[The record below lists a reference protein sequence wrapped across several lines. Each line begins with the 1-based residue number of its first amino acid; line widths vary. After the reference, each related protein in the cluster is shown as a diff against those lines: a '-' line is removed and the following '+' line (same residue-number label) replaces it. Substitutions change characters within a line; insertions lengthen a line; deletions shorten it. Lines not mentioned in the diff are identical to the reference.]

1 MKTKKI
7 METKQLQLVA
17 LEQAK
22 RLKALGFDWKC
33 DRYYFEDDQGTSSY
47 ILNHNRYD
55 DFYSAPTVALALKW
69 IRDEKTNLF
78 EVTHTDAGEW
88 YYRKRIAQWSEA
100 SECIFDT
107 YEAAESALLDEL
119 LTILGK

>member
-1 MKTKKI
+1 
-7 METKQLQLVA
+7 METKQLPIVTC
-17 LEQAK
+17 EQAK
-22 RLKALGFDWKC
+22 KLKASGFDWKC
-33 DRYYFEDDQGTSSY
+33 DKYYFEDDQGETPGY

-69 IRDEKTNLF
+69 IRDEKNNLF

-100 SECIFDT
+100 SECIFNT

-119 LTILGK
+119 LTILEK